1 MFGTKKKSPSN
12 KPFEGMDR
20 KDDLKAHMVAASGEF
35 IGTASFLYL
44 ALGGTQVAHAAGNA
58 GDINQIMYIC
68 VSFGLSLVIN
78 AWAFYRISGGLF
90 NPAVSPRTTN
100 ISFFL

>member
-20 KDDLKAHMVAASGEF
+20 KENFKAHLVAASGEF

-44 ALGGTQVAHAAGNA
+44 ALGGTQVAYTAGKT

-90 NPAVSPRTTN
+90 NPAVSYQN
-100 ISFFL
+100 NNCCL